1 MSFSRFRKG
10 FQQRSPVA
18 TGTGDDTTNTST
30 QFLLNK
36 DYFTSEWKLRIISTQ
51 PSTVAATGAHVLQA
65 IKSVTLEFSGGKRG
79 GNGQRVNIS
88 GQELYDLM
96 RINDNVPVP
105 LTTFTATLAKVEWT
119 VDIYAALAGAYDDF
133 MTGVYTAEF
142 SQIKLTVN
150 WNSYATAAIFSGG
163 TLTGTTVTHTCSVTA
178 INMPVPNTAP
188 GSNSEFLATAQMTI
202 RTQSKAPAAAG
213 RGDDVLLQTGQ
224 KLRYL
229 LISSY
234 TAGGVLSD
242 AIVDKVYFN
251 FAGWNWEATFA
262 ELKNANQHER
272 GFSETG
278 RAFLDFGDQSEGFLD
293 LTALNEARLKWDALA
308 AGTVRFAEVGMRALN
323 S

>member
-10 FQQRSPVA
+10 FQQRTPVA
-18 TGTGDDTTNTST
+18 TAVGDDTTNTSSS
-30 QFLLNK
+30 FLLNK
-36 DYFTSEWKLRIISTQ
+36 DYFTSEWKMRVISTQ
-51 PSTVAATGAHVLQA
+51 PSTVAATAANVLQA

-79 GNGQRVNIS
+79 GNGVRINLS
-88 GQELYDLM
+88 GQELFDLM
-96 RINDNVPVP
+96 RINDNVPIP

-119 VDIYAALAGAYDDF
+119 LDIYAALAGSYDDF
-133 MTGVYTAEF
+133 ITGVYTAEF

-150 WNSYATAAIFSGG
+150 WNPYATAAIFSGG
-163 TLTGTTVTHTCSVTA
+163 TLTGTNVTHTCSVAA
-178 INMPVPNTAP
+178 INMPVPNTAA
-188 GSNSEFLATAQMTI
+188 GSNSEFLATAQMTQ
-202 RTQSKAPAAAG
+202 RSQSKAPAAAG

-251 FAGWNWEATFA
+251 FAGYNYEATFT
-262 ELKNANQHER
+262 EMKNANQHER
-272 GFSETG
+272 AFSETG

-293 LTALNEARLKWDALA
+293 LTQLNDARLKWDALA
-308 AGTVRFAEVGMRALN
+308 AGTVKFAEVGMRALN

>member
-1 MSFSRFRKG
+1 MYSRFRKG
-10 FQQRSPVA
+10 FQQHTPVA
-18 TGTGDDTTNTST
+18 TAVGDTTTNTSSK
-30 QFLLNK
+30 FLLNK
-36 DYFTSEWKLRIISTQ
+36 DYFTSEWKLKITSTQ
-51 PSTVAATGAHVLQA
+51 ASTVAATAANVLQA

-79 GNGQRVNIS
+79 GNGVRMNLS

-105 LTTFTATLAKVEWT
+105 LAVFSATLAKVEWT
-119 VDIYAALAGAYDDF
+119 MDIYAALAGAYDDF

-142 SQIKLTVN
+142 SQITLTVN
-150 WNSYATAAIFSGG
+150 WNDYATAAIFSGG
-163 TLTGTTVTHTCSVTA
+163 TLTGTTVTHTCALAART
-178 INMPVPNTAP
+178 MPVPDTSE
-188 GSNSEFLATAQMTI
+188 GSNAQFLAAAQMTA
-202 RTQSKAPAAAG
+202 RSQTKSPAAAG

-224 KLRYL
+224 KLRYV

-234 TAGGVLSD
+234 AAGGALSD

-251 FAGWNWEATFA
+251 FAGYNYSASFG

-278 RAFLDFGDQSEGFLD
+278 RAFLDFGDQSSGFLD
-293 LTALNEARLKWDALA
+293 LTNQNEARLLWDSLA
-308 AGTVRFAEVGMRALN
+308 AGTVRFAEVGLRALN